1 MRSKKVTP
9 YDAEEQ
15 RLQAQSASIMDFLKR
30 KGVVEDVKIDDE
42 ALRKAQKTKAQ
53 KAYHNTEV
61 LLNQYRLVVWVLE
74 CIPGEMAAE
83 LLGPVKDID
92 HLAKKLDIE
101 MSLENKRIE
110 SRVNAMMKTRYLV
123 DRIHEALAILRKKP
137 GNGEELYSI
146 IYTPYIDPVERKHEE
161 ILAKLGMT
169 TRTYYRLR
177 RDAINLLSVRLW
189 SAPSEEIA
197 AWLEVLTILED
208 L

>member
-146 IYTPYIDPVERKHEE
+146 IYTTYIDPVERKHEE

-177 RDAINLLSVRLW
+177 KDAINLLSVRLW

>member
-1 MRSKKVTP
+1 
-9 YDAEEQ
+9 
-15 RLQAQSASIMDFLKR
+15 
-30 KGVVEDVKIDDE
+30 
-42 ALRKAQKTKAQ
+42 
-53 KAYHNTEV
+53 
-61 LLNQYRLVVWVLE
+61 
-74 CIPGEMAAE
+74 MAAE

-146 IYTPYIDPVERKHEE
+146 IYTTYIDPVERKHEE

-177 RDAINLLSVRLW
+177 KDAINLLSVRLW

>member
-30 KGVVEDVKIDDE
+30 KGVVEDEKIDNE
-42 ALRKAQKTKAQ
+42 ALRKAQRTKAQ

-92 HLAKKLDIE
+92 YLAKKLDIE

-137 GNGEELYSI
+137 GNGELLYSI
-146 IYTPYIDPVERKHEE
+146 IYTTYIDPVERKHEE

-169 TRTYYRLR
+169 TRSYYRHR

>member
-15 RLQAQSASIMDFLKR
+15 RLQTQSASIMDFLKR

-42 ALRKAQKTKAQ
+42 TVRKAQKTKAQ

-92 HLAKKLDIE
+92 YLAKKLDIE

-146 IYTPYIDPVERKHEE
+146 IYTTYIDPVERKHEE
-161 ILAKLGMT
+161 ILVKLGMT

>member
-30 KGVVEDVKIDDE
+30 KGVVEDEKIDNE
-42 ALRKAQKTKAQ
+42 ALRKAQRTKAQ

-92 HLAKKLDIE
+92 YLAKKLDIE

-123 DRIHEALAILRKKP
+123 DRIHEALTILRKKP
-137 GNGEELYSI
+137 GNGELLYSI
-146 IYTPYIDPVERKHEE
+146 IYTTYIDPVERKHEE

-169 TRTYYRLR
+169 TRSYYRHR